1 MNYTGRVLLVFGI
14 LLTTAVVLPGP
25 LRAGEAQAANKPTRS
40 DELRL
45 DTLQVGGQT
54 YTNVR
59 ILPQTGRNVV
69 ITHAGGMT
77 TINRDELSPEAAAQL
92 GGYFPQADATSA
104 GKVEDLVMPQKS
116 SPSSRTGKRSY
127 AQRFADG
134 AISATSKETQE
145 SLRTRS
151 DGFRLLFVAVVLAI
165 VPTIHLFYA
174 FFLRCICQ
182 KAATPAN
189 ALVWFPVLQLVPAHR
204 AAGLSPWWVLLWP
217 LYGWPAPYLVG
228 ALVGT
233 SRWCILLLP
242 VGQLPALYLVGR
254 LCVARGRSFSL
265 VFALVVLPFFATIA
279 LLAFR
284 ADGSLVLASLVLLAG
299 PYRVFAYPYLA
310 LAD

>member
-1 MNYTGRVLLVFGI
+1 
-14 LLTTAVVLPGP
+14 
-25 LRAGEAQAANKPTRS
+25 LRAGEAQPVSRPTRS

-69 ITHAGGMT
+69 ITHVGGMT
-77 TINRDELSPEAAAQL
+77 TINADDLSPEDAARL
-92 GGYFPQADATSA
+92 GSHIPQADGASVHKTGNQATP
-104 GKVEDLVMPQKS
+104 GKS
-116 SPSSRTGKRSY
+116 SSSSRTGKRSY

-145 SLRTRS
+145 SLRTQS
-151 DGFRLLFVAVVLAI
+151 DSFRLLFVAIVLAI
-165 VPTIHLFYA
+165 VPTVHLSYA

-204 AAGLSPWWVLLWP
+204 AAGISPWWVLLWP

-228 ALVGT
+228 TLVAT
-233 SRWCILLLP
+233 SRWCLLLLP
-242 VGQLPALYLVGR
+242 VGQLPALYLIGK
-254 LCVARGRSFSL
+254 LCVARGRSFWMVL
-265 VFALVVLPFFATIA
+265 ALVVFPFCATVV

-284 ADGSLVLASLVLLAG
+284 AEGSLYLASLVFLIG
-299 PYRVFAYPYLA
+299 SYRVFSYPYLA

>member
-1 MNYTGRVLLVFGI
+1 
-14 LLTTAVVLPGP
+14 
-25 LRAGEAQAANKPTRS
+25 LRAGEAQPVSRPTRS

-59 ILPQTGRNVV
+59 ILPQTSRSIV

-77 TINRDELSPEAAAQL
+77 TINVDDLSHEDAARL
-92 GGYFPQADATSA
+92 GSHIPQADGASVHKTGNQATP
-104 GKVEDLVMPQKS
+104 GKS
-116 SPSSRTGKRSY
+116 SSSSRTGKRSY

-145 SLRTRS
+145 SLRTRPDS
-151 DGFRLLFVAVVLAI
+151 FRLLFVALVLAI
-165 VPTIHLFYA
+165 VPTVHLLYA

-182 KAATPAN
+182 KAASPAG

-204 AAGLSPWWVLLWP
+204 AAGISPWWVLLWP